1 VNADRYG
8 PFGRTYKRSVT
19 RDTKPA
25 RPAPAPG
32 GGRPGDARP
41 RLGPFGRSFQHSLAA
56 TLLLFALAAGF
67 LLVVSLRT
75 PSASEQAARMI
86 ADRLESDLSRG
97 RLTEHR
103 ILARADSQAPGRAL
117 GIEQIEQGLRLI
129 VRIQDDADE
138 SGWPCY
144 RLTVRRGN
152 VDERKAVERL
162 PSCPVAAPLLP
173 RDDPELTELEG
184 RVETA
189 LNQLPP
195 DFSSEAAVLD
205 EMAKADLPV
214 ASAHVDTTRNGVGY
228 VAVGAQPRCVLG
240 FVRPPGEV
248 ARRVYA
254 WLAPPGRPCT
264 SATAAA
270 FAGLY

>member
-1 VNADRYG
+1 VNGDRYG
-8 PFGRTYKRSVT
+8 PFGRAYKRAVT
-19 RDTKPA
+19 GGTKPA
-25 RPAPAPG
+25 RLAPG
-32 GGRPGDARP
+32 GGRPGGARR
-41 RLGPFGRSFQHSLAA
+41 RLGPFGRSFLRSLAV
-56 TLLLFALAAGF
+56 TLLLFALAAWF
-67 LLVVSLRT
+67 LAVPLGK
-75 PSASEQAARMI
+75 PSASEEAARTI
-86 ADRLESDLSRG
+86 ADRLELDLSRG
-97 RLTEHR
+97 RLTERR
-103 ILARADSQAPGRAL
+103 ILARAGSEAAL

-152 VDERKAVERL
+152 VDERNAVERL
-162 PSCPVAAPLLP
+162 PSCPVAAPLRP
-173 RDDPELTELEG
+173 RDDTELTELEG

-189 LNQLPP
+189 LDQLPP
-195 DFSSEAAVLD
+195 DFSSEAAVLG
-205 EMAKADLPV
+205 ELVKADLPV

-248 ARRVYA
+248 ATRVYA

-264 SATAAA
+264 SATAAE